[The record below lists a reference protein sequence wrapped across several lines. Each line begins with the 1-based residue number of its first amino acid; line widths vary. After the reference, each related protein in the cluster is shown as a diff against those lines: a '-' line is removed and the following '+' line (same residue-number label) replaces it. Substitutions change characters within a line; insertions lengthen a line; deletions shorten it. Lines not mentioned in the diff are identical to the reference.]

1 MAKITTSD
9 VEHVAHLARLSFDAN
24 EIDAFTRQLN
34 DIIEF
39 VDMLDALDTSGVEP
53 TTRALE
59 LLNVFRNDEVKPSLS
74 VEQATANA
82 PVAEDGAFVVP
93 RII

>member
-74 VEQATANA
+74 AEQATANA
-82 PVAEDGAFVVP
+82 PAAEDGAFVVP